1 MEIRVNSVKTKKTS
15 IFNIVCY
22 NFNIDV
28 TETGFRDSV
37 PIRSIIMGKKSSLP
51 LIYLIGVA
59 LIAVG
64 FCCPLFS
71 GKLLNVTANGF
82 KFIHLDKNFGWSSLA
97 ALLIF
102 CGAVAG
108 IVFCFVS
115 AGKQTSLIRLIC
127 VIVSIVGG
135 LIFIIKFSDNGFTKS
150 LGKFNLKYASF
161 GLYMIVAGWI
171 VGLVGAITNK

>member
-1 MEIRVNSVKTKKTS
+1 
-15 IFNIVCY
+15 
-22 NFNIDV
+22 
-28 TETGFRDSV
+28 
-37 PIRSIIMGKKSSLP
+37 MGKKSSLP

-59 LIAVG
+59 LIAIG

-71 GKLLNVTANGF
+71 GKLLKVTANGF

-102 CGAVAG
+102 CGAVLG
-108 IVFCFVS
+108 IVFSFVS
-115 AGKQTSLIRLIC
+115 VGKSTSLLRLVC

-135 LIFIIKFSDNGFTKS
+135 LIFIIKFSDNSVTKA
-150 LGKFNLKYASF
+150 LGKFNLKYAAF
-161 GLYMIVAGWI
+161 GLYMIVVGWI